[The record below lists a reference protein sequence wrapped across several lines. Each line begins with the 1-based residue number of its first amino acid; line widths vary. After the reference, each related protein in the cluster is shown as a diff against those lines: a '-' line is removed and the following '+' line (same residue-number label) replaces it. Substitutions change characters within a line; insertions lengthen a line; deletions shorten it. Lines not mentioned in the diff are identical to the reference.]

1 MKNRGILFG
10 CGGVLA
16 VVVIIVMFFVGQY
29 NGLVGKYTQVQT
41 AQSKIETALQR
52 RYDLIPNVVNAAK
65 GYMEHEKE
73 VFENIANARAKI
85 GTSTTPEQLTQA
97 QGELSSAVSR
107 LLVLT
112 ENYPQLKAD
121 AQVNALIVEL
131 EGSENRIF
139 VARNDYNTVASE
151 YNRSVKSFP
160 TVMFANMFG
169 YKEVSLFSAVNEAQ
183 TAPKVDFGTS
193 STTKRP

>member
-1 MKNRGILFG
+1 MKNKGLLLG

-16 VVVIIVMFFVGQY
+16 VIAVVVMFFVGQY

-65 GYMEHEKE
+65 GYMSHEKE

-85 GTSTTPEQLTQA
+85 GASATPEQLNQA

-139 VARNDYNTVASE
+139 VARNDYNTIASD
-151 YNRSVKSFP
+151 YNRTVKSFP
-160 TVMFANMFG
+160 TVIYANMFG
-169 YKEVSLFSAVNEAQ
+169 YKEVPLFTAVSGAQ
-183 TAPKVDFGTS
+183 NVPTVDFGTS
-193 STTKRP
+193 STTKKP

>member
-1 MKNRGILFG
+1 MKNKGLLIG

-16 VVVIIVMFFVGQY
+16 VVAVIVMFFVGQY
-29 NGLVGKYTQVQT
+29 NGLVGKHTQVQA

-52 RYDLIPNVVNAAK
+52 RYDLIPNVVNATK
-65 GYMEHEKE
+65 GYMAHEKE

-85 GTSTTPEQLTQA
+85 GSSATPEQLNQA

-139 VARNDYNTVASE
+139 VARNDYNTIAAE
-151 YNRSVKSFP
+151 YNRTIKSFP
-160 TVMFANMFG
+160 TVIYANMFG
-169 YKEVSLFSAVNEAQ
+169 YKEAPLFTATSGAQ
-183 TAPKVDFGTS
+183 TAPTVDFGTS
-193 STTKRP
+193 STTKQP